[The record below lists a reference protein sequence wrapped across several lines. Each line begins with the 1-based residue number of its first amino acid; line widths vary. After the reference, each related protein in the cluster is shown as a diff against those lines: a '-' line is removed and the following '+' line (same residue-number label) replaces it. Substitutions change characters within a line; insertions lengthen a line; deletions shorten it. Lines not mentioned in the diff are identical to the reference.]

1 MRRLRALP
9 LFLVALI
16 VLGQAA
22 PVLASGAPAADPAHA
37 SPAQLGPTV
46 VVVVLDG
53 CPASSLD
60 LLPNEAFLGAARR
73 GCDCG
78 DDRGVGC
85 VGSSCLSAVVQTV
98 FPSSTAAGH
107 AAIFTGSYPEES
119 GVTGKEYLLD
129 DGSPGRFS
137 SPGVLQRPTLFEAAR
152 EAGYGT
158 AMMSAKKN
166 VRLMLSGATDVSVGA
181 EEAPDWI
188 LSAAGPPPDESGQY
202 ADFAGWHV
210 ELDLWVLSTVRAY
223 LENNYAPA
231 LIGVNLGSPDK
242 CGHRYGPAPAEETAA
257 AIAAMSRGLEAL
269 AATLDTTRAGNWCM
283 IVTADHGMTQVDKG
297 ITVLDIID
305 EVAEL
310 TGSEITATLDGGV
323 LYVWA
328 EGEAQDEL
336 AKALAGTEGVAE
348 VIGPGGPDGAKDQ
361 ARRAQL
367 HIRHPRTAPLI
378 AVVQPGY
385 MFIESPLF
393 MDYTRG
399 SHGTADLDS
408 DVLVPLIMCGPEARS
423 GKAQQLLSA
432 AHSVTD
438 IYGIAMD
445 LLNSPS
451 N

>member
-1 MRRLRALP
+1 MVRRLRALP

-22 PVLASGAPAADPAHA
+22 LVLASSAPAADPAHA
-37 SPAQLGPTV
+37 SPMQLGPTV

-53 CPASSLD
+53 CPVGSLD
-60 LLPNEAFLGAARR
+60 LLPDEAFLGAARR
-73 GCDCG
+73 GCDC
-78 DDRGVGC
+78 
-85 VGSSCLSAVVQTV
+85 LSTVVRTV

-107 AAIFTGSYPEES
+107 AAIFTGSYPEEN
-119 GVTGKEYLLD
+119 GVTGKEYLLA

-137 SPGVLQRPTLFEAAR
+137 SPRVLERPTLFEAAR
-152 EAGYGT
+152 AAGYGT

-166 VRLMLSGATDVSVGA
+166 VRLMLSGAADVSAGA
-181 EEAPDWI
+181 DEVPDWI
-188 LSAAGPPPDESGQY
+188 LSAAGPPPDESEQY

-210 ELDLWVLSTVRAY
+210 ELDLWVLGTVRAY
-223 LENNYAPA
+223 LESSCAPA

-257 AIAAMSRGLEAL
+257 AIAAMSQGLEDL
-269 AATLDTTRAGNWCM
+269 AATLEATRAGNWCL

-305 EVAEL
+305 EVAES

-348 VIGPGGPDGAKDQ
+348 VIGPDGPGGAKDQ
-361 ARRAQL
+361 ARRAEL
-367 HIRHPRTAPLI
+367 RIRHPRTAPLI
-378 AVVQPGY
+378 AVVQSGH

-393 MDYTRG
+393 MDYTHG

-408 DVLVPLIMCGPEARS
+408 DVLVPLIICGPQARN

-432 AHSVTD
+432 AQSVTD
-438 IYGIAMD
+438 IYGIVMD

>member
-9 LFLVALI
+9 LLLVALI

-22 PVLASGAPAADPAHA
+22 LVLASGAPAADPAHA
-37 SPAQLGPTV
+37 SPTQLGPTV
-46 VVVVLDG
+46 VVVLDG
-53 CPASSLD
+53 CPVGSLD
-60 LLPNEAFLGAARR
+60 LLPDEAFLGAARR
-73 GCDCG
+73 GCDC
-78 DDRGVGC
+78 
-85 VGSSCLSAVVQTV
+85 LSTVVRTV

-107 AAIFTGSYPEES
+107 AAIFTGSYPEEN
-119 GVTGKEYLLD
+119 GVTGKEYLLA

-137 SPGVLQRPTLFEAAR
+137 SPRVLERPTLFEAAR
-152 EAGYGT
+152 AAGYGT

-166 VRLMLSGATDVSVGA
+166 VRLMLSGAADVSAGA
-181 EEAPDWI
+181 DEVPDWI
-188 LSAAGPPPDESGQY
+188 LSAAGPPPDESEQY

-210 ELDLWVLSTVRAY
+210 ELDLWVLGTVRAY
-223 LENNYAPA
+223 LESSCAPA

-257 AIAAMSRGLEAL
+257 AITAMSQGLEAL
-269 AATLDTTRAGNWCM
+269 AATLEATRAGNWCL
-283 IVTADHGMTQVDKG
+283 IVTADHGMTRVDKG

-305 EVAEL
+305 EVAES

-323 LYVWA
+323 LYAWA
-328 EGEAQDEL
+328 EGKAQDEL

-348 VIGPGGPDGAKDQ
+348 VIGPGGSAGPDGADSPDGAKDQ
-361 ARRAQL
+361 ARRAEL
-367 HIRHPRTAPLI
+367 RIRHPRTAPLI

-393 MDYTRG
+393 MDYTHG

-408 DVLVPLIMCGPEARS
+408 DLLVPLIICGPQARS
-423 GKAQQLLSA
+423 RKAQQLLSA
-432 AHSVTD
+432 AQSVTD
-438 IYGIAMD
+438 IYGIVTN
-445 LLNSPS
+445 LLNSSS

>member
-1 MRRLRALP
+1 MVRRLRALP

-22 PVLASGAPAADPAHA
+22 LVLASSAPAADPAHA
-37 SPAQLGPTV
+37 SPTQLGPTV

-53 CPASSLD
+53 CPVGSLD
-60 LLPNEAFLGAARR
+60 LLPDEAFLGAARR
-73 GCDCG
+73 GCDC
-78 DDRGVGC
+78 
-85 VGSSCLSAVVQTV
+85 LSTVVRTV

-107 AAIFTGSYPEES
+107 AAIFTGSYPEEN
-119 GVTGKEYLLD
+119 GVTGKEYLLA

-137 SPGVLQRPTLFEAAR
+137 SPRVLERPTLFEAAR
-152 EAGYGT
+152 AAGYGT

-166 VRLMLSGATDVSVGA
+166 VRLMLSGAADVSAGA
-181 EEAPDWI
+181 DEVPDWI
-188 LSAAGPPPDESGQY
+188 LSAAGPPPDESEQY

-210 ELDLWVLSTVRAY
+210 ELDLWVLGTVRAY
-223 LENNYAPA
+223 LESSCAPA

-257 AIAAMSRGLEAL
+257 AIAAMSQGLEDL
-269 AATLDTTRAGNWCM
+269 AATLEATRAGNWCL

-305 EVAEL
+305 EVAES

-348 VIGPGGPDGAKDQ
+348 VIGPDGPGGAKDQ
-361 ARRAQL
+361 ARRAEL
-367 HIRHPRTAPLI
+367 RIRHPRTAPLI
-378 AVVQPGY
+378 AVVQSGH

-393 MDYTRG
+393 MDYTHG

-408 DVLVPLIMCGPEARS
+408 DVLVPLIICGPQARN

-432 AHSVTD
+432 AQSVTD
-438 IYGIAMD
+438 IYGIVMD

>member
-1 MRRLRALP
+1 
-9 LFLVALI
+9 

-22 PVLASGAPAADPAHA
+22 LVLASSAAAAAGALGDSAH
-37 SPAQLGPTV
+37 SGPTV

-60 LLPNEAFLGAARR
+60 LLPDEAFLGAARR

-78 DDRGVGC
+78 EGC
-85 VGSSCLSAVVQTV
+85 GTGCADSDCLSTVVRTV

-107 AAIFTGSYPEES
+107 AAIFTGSYPEEN
-119 GVTGKEYLLD
+119 GVTGKEYLLA

-137 SPGVLQRPTLFEAAR
+137 SPGVLERPTLFEAAR
-152 EAGYGT
+152 AAGYGT

-166 VRLMLSGATDVSVGA
+166 VRLMLSGAADVSAGA
-181 EEAPDWI
+181 DDAPDWI
-188 LSAAGPPPDESGQY
+188 LSEAGPPPDESEQY
-202 ADFAGWHV
+202 ADYAGWHV
-210 ELDLWVLSTVRAY
+210 KLDLWVLSTVRAY
-223 LENNYAPA
+223 LESSDDPA
-231 LIGVNLGSPDK
+231 VIGVNLGSPDK
-242 CGHRYGPAPAEETAA
+242 CGHRYGPAPASETVA
-257 AIAAMSRGLEAL
+257 AIAAMSEGLEAL
-269 AATLDTTRAGNWCM
+269 AATLEATRPGNWCM
-283 IVTADHGMTQVDKG
+283 IVTADHGMTRVDKG

-305 EVAEL
+305 EVAES

-323 LYVWA
+323 LYAWA
-328 EGEAQDEL
+328 EGKAQDEL
-336 AKALAGTEGVAE
+336 AKTLAGTEGVSE
-348 VIGPGGPDGAKDQ
+348 VIGPGGPGGSGGPDGPDGAKDL

-367 HIRHPRTAPLI
+367 HTRHPRTAPLI
-378 AVVQPGY
+378 ALVQSGH

-408 DVLVPLIMCGPEARS
+408 DVLVPLIICGPQARS

-432 AHSVTD
+432 AQSVTD
-438 IYGIAMD
+438 IYGIVMD

>member
-22 PVLASGAPAADPAHA
+22 LVLASSAPAADPAHA
-37 SPAQLGPTV
+37 SPTQLGPTV

-53 CPASSLD
+53 CPVGSLD
-60 LLPNEAFLGAARR
+60 LLPDEAFLGAARR
-73 GCDCG
+73 GCDC
-78 DDRGVGC
+78 
-85 VGSSCLSAVVQTV
+85 LSTVVRTV

-107 AAIFTGSYPEES
+107 AAIFTGSYPEEN
-119 GVTGKEYLLD
+119 GVTGKEYLLA

-137 SPGVLQRPTLFEAAR
+137 SPRVLERPTLFEAAR
-152 EAGYGT
+152 AAGYGT

-166 VRLMLSGATDVSVGA
+166 VRLMLSGAADVSAGA
-181 EEAPDWI
+181 DEVPDWI
-188 LSAAGPPPDESGQY
+188 LSAAGPPPDESEQY
-202 ADFAGWHV
+202 ADFAGWHIK
-210 ELDLWVLSTVRAY
+210 LDLWVLGTVRAY
-223 LENNYAPA
+223 LESSCAPA

-257 AIAAMSRGLEAL
+257 AIAAMSQGLEAL
-269 AATLDTTRAGNWCM
+269 AATLEATRAGNWCL

-305 EVAEL
+305 EVAES

-348 VIGPGGPDGAKDQ
+348 VIGPGGPDGPDGAKDQ
-361 ARRAQL
+361 DRRAEL
-367 HIRHPRTAPLI
+367 RIRHPRTAPLI
-378 AVVQPGY
+378 AVVQSGH

-393 MDYTRG
+393 MDYTHG

-408 DVLVPLIMCGPEARS
+408 DALVPLVICGPQARS

-432 AHSVTD
+432 AQSVTD
-438 IYGIAMD
+438 IYGIVMD

>member
-9 LFLVALI
+9 LFLTALI

-22 PVLASGAPAADPAHA
+22 LVLGSSALAAAPAFA
-37 SPAQLGPTV
+37 SPTQLGPTV

-53 CPASSLD
+53 CPANSLD
-60 LLPNEAFLGAARR
+60 LLASEAFL
-73 GCDCG
+73 
-78 DDRGVGC
+78 
-85 VGSSCLSAVVQTV
+85 SAVRREGESGNSCPDGSMATVVRTV

-107 AAIFTGSYPEES
+107 AAIFTGRYPEEN
-119 GVTGKEYLLD
+119 GVTGKEYLRA
-129 DGSPGRFS
+129 DGSLGRFS

-166 VRLMLSGATDVSVGA
+166 VRLMLSGAADVSVGA

-188 LSAAGPPPDESGQY
+188 LDAVGSPPDESGQY
-202 ADFAGWHV
+202 DDYAGWYV
-210 ELDLWVLSTVRAY
+210 KLDLWVLDTVQAY
-223 LENNYAPA
+223 LKKDYAPA

-257 AIAAMSRGLEAL
+257 AIAAMGRGLEAL
-269 AATLDTTRAGNWCM
+269 AATLEATRAGNWCM
-283 IVTADHGMTQVDKG
+283 IVTADHGMTKVDKG

-305 EVAEL
+305 EVAES

-328 EGEAQDEL
+328 EGEAAGEL
-336 AKALAGTEGVAE
+336 AHALASTEGVAE
-348 VIGPGGPDGAKDQ
+348 VIGQGSPEDQ
-361 ARRAQL
+361 ARRAEL
-367 HIRHPRTAPLI
+367 CTRHPRTPPLI
-378 AVVQPGY
+378 AVVRPGY

-408 DVLVPLIMCGPEARS
+408 DVLVPLIVYGPQARS
-423 GKAQQLLSA
+423 GKAQQLLGA

-438 IYGIAMD
+438 ICGIVMD